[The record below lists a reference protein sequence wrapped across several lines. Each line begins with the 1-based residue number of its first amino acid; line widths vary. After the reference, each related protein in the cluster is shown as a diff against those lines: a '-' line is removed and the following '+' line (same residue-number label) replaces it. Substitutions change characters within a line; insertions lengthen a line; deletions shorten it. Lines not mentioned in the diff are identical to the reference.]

1 MSFAKAV
8 FVAIDYLFD
17 GSQNRTKIMR
27 ATRHVQCENDIP
39 YGEEPECK
47 LNTYF
52 VPRTDG
58 SKYPV
63 IFEIHGGG
71 FVAGDKK
78 YRRALCRWYA
88 AETGAF
94 VVNVN
99 YGLGNKVLFPTP
111 VQQLVRAVNWVK
123 ANEEKYNLDLSK
135 FIVTGDSAG
144 GYYSAMLA
152 VIQDSE
158 KLQSVYGKMDAKFT
172 ATVLDCG
179 IYDLQTALDQKI
191 LFNLTGKIY
200 KDFVGEDIKDIKNYK
215 YLEYLS
221 PADYVTEKFP
231 KSFITAAA
239 KDFFCGGQG
248 EKLVETLNG
257 YGIYNELYRSTKFM
271 DNHTFPLTWT
281 SKAAKEN
288 NEKALSFIK
297 RFFAGEI

>member
-1 MSFAKAV
+1 MSFAKTV

-17 GSQNRTKIMR
+17 GSQNRTRIMR
-27 ATRHVQCENDIP
+27 KTRHVKIENDIP
-39 YGEEPECK
+39 YGDEPECK
-47 LNTYF
+47 LNTYV
-52 VPRTDG
+52 VPKQDG

-99 YGLGNKVLFPTP
+99 YGLGNKVLFPQP
-111 VQQLVRAVNWVK
+111 VRQLVNAVNWVVDN
-123 ANEEKYNLDLSK
+123 AEKYNLDLTK

-158 KLQSVYGKMDAKFT
+158 KLQEFFGKMKAKFT

-179 IYDLQTALDQKI
+179 IYDLQTALNQRI
-191 LFNLTGKIY
+191 VFGLTEKIY
-200 KDFVGEDIKDIKNYK
+200 KDFIGGNIKDIEKYQ

-221 PADYVTEKFP
+221 PADYITEKFP
-231 KSFITAAA
+231 KSFITAAG
-239 KDFFCGGQG
+239 KDFFCRGQG
-248 EKLVETLNG
+248 EKLVETLNN

-281 SKAAKEN
+281 SKAAREN
-288 NEKALSFIK
+288 NEKALTFIK